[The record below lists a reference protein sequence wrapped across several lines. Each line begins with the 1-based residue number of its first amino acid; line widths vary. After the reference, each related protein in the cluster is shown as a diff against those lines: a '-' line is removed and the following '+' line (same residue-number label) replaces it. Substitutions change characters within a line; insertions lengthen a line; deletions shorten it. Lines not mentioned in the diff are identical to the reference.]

1 MKFQN
6 KGCATCPLPP
16 KIAANQ
22 SNAQLSTGPRTAK
35 GKEAS
40 SPNATTGLAATR
52 IFVRPGEEQI
62 FQEFESAL
70 LAELQPEGIN
80 EEHLFSLI
88 LHATWNIRRCFE
100 LEEQIQNEA
109 NAKGSPDAMLDDE
122 LAPKLDR
129 IYRYRKMHESTYR
142 KAISELRRL
151 QTEAV
156 WRRETQELLNEP
168 IVVDTMKILPSLS
181 SLTAQRAVEE
191 GKQSERDLMA
201 YIQAT
206 PRPNAA

>member
-109 NAKGSPDAMLDDE
+109 
-122 LAPKLDR
+122 
-129 IYRYRKMHESTYR
+129 
-142 KAISELRRL
+142 
-151 QTEAV
+151 V